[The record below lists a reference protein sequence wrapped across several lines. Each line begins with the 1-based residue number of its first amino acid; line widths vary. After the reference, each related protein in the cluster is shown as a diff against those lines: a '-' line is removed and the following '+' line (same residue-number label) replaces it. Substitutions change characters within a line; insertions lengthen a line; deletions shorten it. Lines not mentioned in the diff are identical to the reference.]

1 MELHESS
8 QVVKNLLR
16 KRDLLLQGDRAH
28 EEVRSVLLICG
39 GAMRGVYGAG
49 AGLGLQLLG
58 LHQCF
63 DVVVGISTGALAGAY
78 FLDDIEL
85 GPEAVATY
93 YTECLDK
100 RFINF
105 ARWPIVNV
113 DFIEDVVRNGRRKLN
128 VPGVLRHRS
137 QFFAGVTCW
146 ETGEGHLLD
155 VKSATPDLI
164 AAIKASLAVVELYR
178 KPVVVNGRTFADGS
192 YALPFPAK
200 KIMEVFD
207 PTDLLVI
214 ANCSA
219 EHARNSYSLTRRVLT
234 KLLTVGLSTTVQS
247 LATGQQNFWTE
258 NLEHLR
264 SSTANVAILWGP
276 NSIGSLT
283 RNRDVLRCAAAE
295 GVHKILAVFGQPE
308 LPFNLL

>member
-16 KRDLLLQGDRAH
+16 KRDLLLQEDRAH
-28 EEVRSVLLICG
+28 EEIRSALVICG

-49 AGLGLQLLG
+49 AGLALQLLG

-63 DVVVGISTGALAGAY
+63 DVVVGISTGALVSAY
-78 FLDDIEL
+78 FLDNIER
-85 GPEAVATY
+85 GPEAVAIY

-105 ARWPIVNV
+105 ARWPVVNV
-113 DFIEDVVRNGRRKLN
+113 DFIEDVVRSGRRKLD
-128 VPGVLRHRS
+128 VPGILRHRS
-137 QFFAGVTCW
+137 QFFVGATCW

-155 VKSATPDLI
+155 VKSATPDPI
-164 AAIKASLAVVELYR
+164 AAIKSSLAVVELYR
-178 KPVVVNGRTFADGS
+178 KPVVVNGRKFCDGS

-200 KIMEVFD
+200 KITEVFD
-207 PTDLLVI
+207 PTDVLVI
-214 ANCSA
+214 ANCSK

-234 KLLTVGLSTTVQS
+234 KLFTFGLSPSVRSLGTETV
-247 LATGQQNFWTE
+247 NFWTE
-258 NLEHLR
+258 NLEYLHR
-264 SSTANVAILWGP
+264 HPANVAILWGP

-283 RNRDVLRCAAAE
+283 RSRDLLRRAAE
-295 GVHKILAVFGQPE
+295 EGGRKTLVAFGRPE